1 MLLLAAQGGV
11 LLLQGEGLLLDVTA
25 AATPAAGMATHAGL
39 WHALSTSTSHL

>member
-11 LLLQGEGLLLDVTA
+11 LLQGEGLLLDVAA

-39 WHALSTSTSHL
+39 WHALSSSSSLL